1 MFNTF
6 KTIKN
11 HNGKITKAHGEE
23 FLHIELSEREK
34 GLVTTLDLPLEHMP
48 SIKNVGDYLLT
59 MLTNENSGQSNR
71 SVWALFS
78 LINVAPEKLKIFRVK
93 SGLR

>member
-59 MLTNENSGQSNR
+59 M
-71 SVWALFS
+71 
-78 LINVAPEKLKIFRVK
+78 
-93 SGLR
+93 